1 VRPLPLRVESAV
13 GPEEPEL
20 KGYRVR
26 LRVVE
31 EFDVALLAESAEDA
45 KVRAEAD
52 VRRGGEFEAIQDSW
66 PEETVSVEA
75 VAVEPYPD
83 LE

>member
-1 VRPLPLRVESAV
+1 M
-13 GPEEPEL
+13 

-31 EFDVALLAESAEDA
+31 EYDVALLAESADDA
-45 KVRAEAD
+45 KTRAESD
-52 VRRGGEFEAIQDSW
+52 VRRGGKFESIEDSW
-66 PEETVSVEA
+66 PEEIGSVET

>member
-1 VRPLPLRVESAV
+1 M
-13 GPEEPEL
+13 

-31 EFDVALLAESAEDA
+31 EVEVALLAESAADA
-45 KVRAEAD
+45 KARAEVE
-52 VRRGGEFEAIQDSW
+52 VRGKESDAIQDSW
-66 PEETVSVEA
+66 PEEIVSVEA
-75 VAVEPYPD
+75 LSVEPYED

>member
-1 VRPLPLRVESAV
+1 MPRI
-13 GPEEPEL
+13 

-31 EFDVALLAESAEDA
+31 EYDVALLAESSEDA
-45 KVRAEAD
+45 KGRAEAE
-52 VRRGGEFEAIQDSW
+52 VRGGGEFVDIQDSW
-66 PEETVSVEA
+66 PEEIVSVEA
-75 VAVEPYPD
+75 LAVEPYPD

>member
-1 VRPLPLRVESAV
+1 MARTEAGLADVSQM
-13 GPEEPEL
+13 

-31 EFDVALLAESAEDA
+31 EYDVALLADSLADA
-45 KVRAEAD
+45 KARAEAE
-52 VRRGGEFEAIQDSW
+52 VRGGGEFEAIQDSW
-66 PEETVSVEA
+66 PEEIVSLEA
-75 VAVEPYPD
+75 LAVEPYPD